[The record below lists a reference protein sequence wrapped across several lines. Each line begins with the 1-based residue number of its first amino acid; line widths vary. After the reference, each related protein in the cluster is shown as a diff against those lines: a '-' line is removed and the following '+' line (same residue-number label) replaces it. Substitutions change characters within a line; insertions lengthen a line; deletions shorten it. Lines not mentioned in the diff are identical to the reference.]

1 MSIVCAAQL
10 GSCVTFSTHYS
21 SSQRGDRAALNALPA
36 ALQRDEGNRRD
47 AGAGAASAPG
57 SGVIWSV
64 DADTET
70 M

>member
-47 AGAGAASAPG
+47 AGAASAPG